1 MPPPPPLVSD
11 VPNVSATY
19 IPGGESFG
27 PGVGIPPLYTQQEQ
41 EPALARDDSFSY
53 SHFEA
58 GLLQDQKFFNGSSSA
73 ISPGKELPS
82 FSEHV
87 SGSVPQT
94 PYGKMNH
101 NPLSA
106 IPQSA
111 VQPNGQTRQYYV
123 EAPDNQITH
132 GRSSSAGLLSPSD
145 PARDWPLER
154 VLKWLEVNGF
164 STEWQETFGS
174 LNIHGKDFLDLGGAN
189 NVRGTIGMMHEKVY
203 PRLARVCAMST
214 GWNQDRETRE
224 GRRLKKEVRKIA
236 ENTDSKSHGRRE
248 SANMAPSA
256 STDGGVESSPNPS
269 TNDALSVT
277 PSTAGGGDDSPGRH
291 FRSPVPGINSRMG
304 SKTRS
309 STAPTAV
316 YNHGHASASES
327 LLADANQG
335 NRAGVTRGILNN
347 INDAMSKRH
356 HSPSA
361 SSETGTGST
370 FIGDA
375 LRNAYDASPQSG
387 SPSSQHAMLPPSSG
401 PGALSA
407 PPHGRAAHR
416 KTGSTDSVASRRN
429 GQEAHR
435 PTILDIAGR
444 HHSHDTP
451 SSAKELSKGFLERFR
466 KRRKDQDSNH
476 VSPEDHHP
484 DSPTSP
490 QHHRIMPPSL
500 PFTKG
505 QMNNSSTSLDRPSSA
520 STEHD
525 RFLRERGIFRDR
537 SSRKFAFVTPDQWNY
552 RLVDI
557 TDADN
562 ASTVRDVI
570 CKSLNYADH
579 EVDMAQLF
587 LTEPGQFEYDDPL
600 SDPMLMLTK
609 HSKADSFG
617 TLKIYVR
624 RGPNSA
630 SLGVSG
636 LGIGMSPKASP
647 PAGSLF
653 PRKALDE
660 ESYQRLRTNNT
671 RQHTSRPSEIL
682 IRDIPAATGDGSSN
696 PLSPEPLSAKSQIP
710 IMRAARQSGSL
721 SNAQWRAWLE
731 AEIEEYRLEL
741 EKHPDEN
748 NDTDGTADAPATTR
762 VNPALDGGD
771 RRISM
776 EAKKPEP
783 LMPTRKPPAPPAA
796 GSQMLEKANSLTRKA
811 GESVRSSVISQTG
824 SLHRMSIPVEAATPP
839 GSNGIGAAVVNAGD
853 VGSSV
858 GKLVGSRR
866 NMSGLN
872 GQIQARNRVNVGYT
886 GMSDPESSFA

>member
-1 MPPPPPLVSD
+1 MTSRQRSSSALSSQAEQQARTPSPGQLRDQQATRRPDLVLDDVPISKTGNPGPSLAIPSHGTGSPYPSISATPASPSRPRASTTDLLSGSLPRAQRGYARNQIPLEYQQGQRYPSTPLTMEARQGYIPPPPPPMQQQSNPGMSLPPPPPRPPITNTQANSNVPPPPPGPPPSATTIPSQWSQQGWGRQQPYIPPPPPLGPNQVGNKQNQYANQPMFQNQRPGQLPMPPPPPLVSD

-58 GLLQDQKFFNGSSSA
+58 GMLQDQKFFNGSSSA

-94 PYGKMNH
+94 PHGKMNH
-101 NPLSA
+101 IPSSA

-111 VQPNGQTRQYYV
+111 VQSSGQPRQYYV

-224 GRRLKKEVRKIA
+224 GRRLKKEVRKVA
-236 ENTDSKSHGRRE
+236 ESTDSKSHGRRE
-248 SANMAPSA
+248 SGNMAPSA
-256 STDGGVESSPNPS
+256 STDGGVETSPNPS

-327 LLADANQG
+327 LLADVNQG

-444 HHSHDTP
+444 HNSHDTP

-490 QHHRIMPPSL
+490 QHHRVMPPSL
-500 PFTKG
+500 PFMKG
-505 QMNNSSTSLDRPSSA
+505 QMNNSSTSLERPSSA

-525 RFLRERGIFRDR
+525 RFLRERGIFQESSL
-537 SSRKFAFVTPDQWNY
+537 SSRPTSGTTA
-552 RLVDI
+552 L
-557 TDADN
+557 
-562 ASTVRDVI
+562 ST
-570 CKSLNYADH
+570 L
-579 EVDMAQLF
+579 Q
-587 LTEPGQFEYDDPL
+587 
-600 SDPMLMLTK
+600 
-609 HSKADSFG
+609 
-617 TLKIYVR
+617 
-624 RGPNSA
+624 
-630 SLGVSG
+630 
-636 LGIGMSPKASP
+636 
-647 PAGSLF
+647 
-653 PRKALDE
+653 
-660 ESYQRLRTNNT
+660 
-671 RQHTSRPSEIL
+671 
-682 IRDIPAATGDGSSN
+682 
-696 PLSPEPLSAKSQIP
+696 
-710 IMRAARQSGSL
+710 
-721 SNAQWRAWLE
+721 
-731 AEIEEYRLEL
+731 
-741 EKHPDEN
+741 
-748 NDTDGTADAPATTR
+748 
-762 VNPALDGGD
+762 
-771 RRISM
+771 
-776 EAKKPEP
+776 
-783 LMPTRKPPAPPAA
+783 
-796 GSQMLEKANSLTRKA
+796 
-811 GESVRSSVISQTG
+811 SQTM
-824 SLHRMSIPVEAATPP
+824 LRA
-839 GSNGIGAAVVNAGD
+839 
-853 VGSSV
+853 
-858 GKLVGSRR
+858 
-866 NMSGLN
+866 
-872 GQIQARNRVNVGYT
+872 
-886 GMSDPESSFA
+886 